1 MGKLNQNRHIRL
13 KKPPEFGYVLQIWQ
27 LTEHGAESAL
37 QALAEGE
44 AAAG

>member
-1 MGKLNQNRHIRL
+1 MGKLNQNRHIGL
-13 KKPPEFGYVLQIWQ
+13 KKKSEFGYVLQIWQ
-27 LTEHGAESAL
+27 LAELRAESAL